1 MLPWS
6 LLLASATG
14 SWGSSLYMAGLC
26 RGHTCSDA
34 KFPILDWAPHI
45 KECVCNAHPCWNDQG
60 VVHKCPGDRKE
71 DKYLSFYYDNKGAL
85 HCGCSAEPHYGTIH
99 LSKKVCPGHHCT
111 PEYPILDFDE
121 KKKQCFCRH
130 HPCWDDN
137 GVAHSCTDP
146 KFPILRYREDTEASG
161 KVKSVCESLA
171 PMSAPHGEL

>member
-71 DKYLSFYYDNKGAL
+71 DKYLSFYYDDKGAL
-85 HCGCSAEPHYGTIH
+85 HCGCSPEPHYGTIH
-99 LSKKVCPGHHCT
+99 LSKKVCPGHHCCLVRT
-111 PEYPILDFDE
+111 KVLQNILSLTLMKRRSNVSADTILAGMTTAWRTVV
-121 KKKQCFCRH
+121 QI
-130 HPCWDDN
+130 PN
-137 GVAHSCTDP
+137 
-146 KFPILRYREDTEASG
+146 FPYCATAKIRRLQAR
-161 KVKSVCESLA
+161 
-171 PMSAPHGEL
+171 